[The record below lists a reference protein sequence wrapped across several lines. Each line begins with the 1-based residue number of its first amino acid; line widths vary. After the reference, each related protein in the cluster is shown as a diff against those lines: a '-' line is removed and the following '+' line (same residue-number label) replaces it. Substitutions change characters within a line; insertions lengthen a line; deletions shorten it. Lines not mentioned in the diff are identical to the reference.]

1 MEKELRAQVRAAD
14 NAFPFS
20 TVCSP
25 RPHCPTLRTHGLM
38 HFTDIPQVL
47 RGEIIHAVV
56 PHLVVRTQL
65 DPNTAACLIPT
76 ALTCRAWLECVR
88 LLNQA
93 WKHISLTHQT
103 QKEAS
108 CTSNRMFH
116 PGIVPLSYLRP
127 QLLNRFTGRG
137 ICRSC
142 VYQGD
147 VSWLPCVESRYF
159 EFIPQTYAKGYFPD
173 RTLSARV
180 VIGGAQNG
188 DAFWTCCSSTSQQ
201 CQGGLNTP
209 GCKHQST
216 GFDEYDTSRDE
227 HEKYAIETE
236 EYVQQ
241 MNGGR
246 IPPEYFQ
253 PRQNTSRIIQEFLS
267 KYSRN

>member
-1 MEKELRAQVRAAD
+1 
-14 NAFPFS
+14 
-20 TVCSP
+20 
-25 RPHCPTLRTHGLM
+25 M

-47 RGEIIHAVV
+47 RGKIIHAVV

-93 WKHISLTHQT
+93 WKHISLTQQT

-108 CTSNRMFH
+108 CTSNGMFH
-116 PGIVPLSYLRP
+116 P
-127 QLLNRFTGRG
+127 GRG

-246 IPPEYFQ
+246 IPPKYFQ
-253 PRQNTSRIIQEFLS
+253 PRQNTILSFQEYLQNT
-267 KYSRN
+267 SRN